1 MPLYEFQIAAVTNC
15 RKRSGWK
22 KHHFKVLSFWS
33 KKSCQAKI
41 KGGVLSRR
49 SKRETVSWFF
59 LASQSAPIGWL
70 QALSHPPASASPLTS
85 PWTLT
90 SRSSLGEPMW
100 RCWAHLGNPGSLPHL
115 EILNCSEKSRL
126 PWKLPYPPVLWR
138 RTILGSIILSTRAMM
153 MSNRR
158 WGEDHF
164 ILF

>member
-59 LASQSAPIGWL
+59 WLHSLPQSVGSRPFLIHL
-70 QALSHPPASASPLTS
+70 TSASPLTS

-138 RTILGSIILSTRAMM
+138 RTILGSIILSTRA
-153 MSNRR
+153 SNGR

>member
-1 MPLYEFQIAAVTNC
+1 MSFRLLPWQTAANAVAEKNTTL
-15 RKRSGWK
+15 RSYHSGVRSLAK
-22 KHHFKVLSFWS
+22 L
-33 KKSCQAKI
+33 KSR
-41 KGGVLSRR
+41 V
-49 SKRETVSWFF
+49 VFF
-59 LASQSAPIGWL
+59 LGAQREKLFPGFFWLHSLPQSVGSRPFLIHL
-70 QALSHPPASASPLTS
+70 TSASPLTS

-138 RTILGSIILSTRAMM
+138 RTILGSIILSTRA
-153 MSNRR
+153 SNGR